1 MIFCEKLYK
10 ATFSGK
16 HTFVLNGVQ
25 KTPLTYIKWLSK
37 SAIKNI
43 KNMARIIVI
52 NSGKGGVGKTT
63 TAINLGASLNKL
75 KKKVIIMD
83 ANLNTPNI
91 GLQLGAPIVP
101 VTLNHVLKGK
111 ADIEDAIYEHSSGT
125 KIVPSSLSVKEL
137 TRFNTKKIPE
147 IATQLAT
154 LCDYVIIDSA
164 AGFGDESIA
173 VIEAAD
179 EIIIVTNPEMP
190 AVTDALK
197 AVKVA
202 REMGKEVNGVIVTRH
217 VNAKYEMPL
226 SAIKSMLETQI
237 IGVIPEDKAVKEA
250 LNLRDAVSHTHPR
263 SKVSRKYLEIAR
275 RVNGENI
282 EERRSIF
289 GRLFG

>member
-1 MIFCEKLYK
+1 
-10 ATFSGK
+10 
-16 HTFVLNGVQ
+16 
-25 KTPLTYIKWLSK
+25 
-37 SAIKNI
+37 
-43 KNMARIIVI
+43 MARIIVI

-75 KKKVIIMD
+75 NKEVVIVD

-111 ADIEDAIYEHSSGT
+111 AEIEEAVYEHSSGT

-137 TRFNTKKIPE
+137 TKFNTKKIPE
-147 IATQLAT
+147 IIKKLSKS
-154 LCDYVIIDSA
+154 CDYVIIDSA
-164 AGFGDESIA
+164 AGFGEEVIA

-197 AVKVA
+197 SVKVS
-202 REMGKEVNGVIVTRH
+202 REMGKEINGIIVTRH
-217 VNAKYEMPL
+217 KGAKYEMPL
-226 SAIKSMLETQI
+226 SSIKSMLEAQI
-237 IGVIPEDKAVKEA
+237 IGVIPEDKSVKEA
-250 LNLRDAVSHTHPR
+250 LNLRDAVVHTHPK

-275 RVNGENI
+275 KVSGESVVL
-282 EERRSIF
+282 EKGFLRS
-289 GRLFG
+289 LFGF